1 MNKKK
6 ILIIDDEVD
15 LVDLV
20 KMRLE
25 VANYYVLPLYTSTRS
40 LEIAKREKPDLVLLD
55 VMMPDKNGYE
65 VCKELKAD
73 EATRHI
79 PVIIFTAKP
88 EQKERIKKDAE
99 LAGADDYILKP
110 FDPADLTKKIEKLL
124 KKGV

>member
-25 VANYYVLPLYTSTRS
+25 VHNYFVEPLYTSTRA
-40 LEIAKREKPDLVLLD
+40 LEIAKREKPDLILMD

-65 VCKELKAD
+65 ACKELKAD

-79 PVIIFTAKP
+79 PIILFTAKP
-88 EQKERIKKDAE
+88 EQKERIKEEA
-99 LAGADDYILKP
+99 LSAGANDYLLKP
-110 FDPADLTKKIEKLL
+110 FDPADLVKKIEKLL
-124 KKGV
+124 K

>member
-1 MNKKK
+1 MSKKK

-25 VANYYVLPLYTSTRS
+25 VANYFVEPLYTSMRS
-40 LEIAKREKPDLVLLD
+40 LEIAKREKPDLILLD

-88 EQKERIKKDAE
+88 EQTKCIKNGAKSV
-99 LAGADDYILKP
+99 GADDYMLKP
-110 FDPADLTKKIEKLL
+110 FDPADLVEKIDKLL
-124 KKGV
+124 KQ

>member
-25 VANYYVLPLYTSTRS
+25 VHNYFVEPLYTSTRA
-40 LEIAKREKPDLVLLD
+40 LEIAKREKPDLILLD

-65 VCKELKAD
+65 ACKELKAD

-79 PVIIFTAKP
+79 PIILFTAKP
-88 EQKERIKKDAE
+88 EQKERIKEEA
-99 LAGADDYILKP
+99 LSAGANDYLLKP
-110 FDPADLTKKIEKLL
+110 FDPADLVKKIEKLL
-124 KKGV
+124 K

>member
-25 VANYYVLPLYTSTRS
+25 VHNYFVEPLYTSTRA
-40 LEIAKREKPDLVLLD
+40 LEIAKREKPDLILMD

-65 VCKELKAD
+65 ACKELKAD

-79 PVIIFTAKP
+79 PIILFTAKP
-88 EQKERIKKDAE
+88 EQKERIKEEA
-99 LAGADDYILKP
+99 LSAGAVDYLLKP
-110 FDPADLTKKIEKLL
+110 FDPADLVKKIEKLL
-124 KKGV
+124 K